1 MTLKQNQRCS
11 FQIEHNGIRYRLG
24 VMIPG
29 DAKKKAHQFV
39 RKYLLREWQ
48 RIGKNIETTAVIL
61 ADGKRYGSVW
71 GIHQNRDIRIIHQT

>member
-1 MTLKQNQRCS
+1 MVTMTLKQNQRCS

-29 DAKKKAHQFV
+29 DAKKKVHQFV
-39 RKYLLREWQ
+39 RKYLLCEWQ
-48 RIGKNIETTAVIL
+48 RIETTAVIL
-61 ADGKRYGSVW
+61 ADGKRYDSVW